1 MNCIYLLRNS
11 EAKAVYHF
19 NNEHYTIAIPFPLG
33 GKSAEELN
41 FPPALSTPDVS
52 LPEIG
57 LEIVSMK
64 VPIPR
69 FVVPE
74 SLTLSIPLFSKAEVS
89 TLVKNNLYNMEASMT
104 VGKDVVET
112 PSYSAKFNVRG
123 TSPVDILSV
132 KFEGM

>member
-1 MNCIYLLRNS
+1 MR
-11 EAKAVYHF
+11 
-19 NNEHYTIAIPFPLG
+19 
-33 GKSAEELN
+33 
-41 FPPALSTPDVS
+41 

-74 SLTLSIPLFSKAEVS
+74 SLILSIPLFGKAEVS

-104 VGKDVVET
+104 LGKDVVET
-112 PSYSAKFNVRG
+112 PSYSAKFDVRG
-123 TSPVDILSV
+123 TSPIDILSV